1 MTAPANACTSCKTP
15 LPEGALFCLRCG
27 TATPT
32 DDGVPR
38 YTGATEISEV
48 ARVRKALAEQYP
60 IERVLGEGGM
70 ATVYLAD
77 DPKHRRKVAVK
88 VMRPELAESLGAD
101 RFLREVE
108 ISAQLTHPHIL
119 PVYDSGAV
127 DGVLYYVMP
136 YVEGESL
143 QQRIERE
150 GQLPVEEALKIARE
164 VAEAL
169 SYAHERNIIHRDIKP
184 ANIMMSRGHAL
195 VADFGIARAMG
206 GDVTITKTGLA
217 VGTPQ
222 YMSPEQAT
230 GSSGVDG
237 RSDVYAMGCVLYEM
251 LAGEPPFTGRTAQ
264 AIIAR
269 SLTETPRSLAVT
281 RMGLPPTLDAVVT
294 RALAKNP
301 ADRWQTA
308 QQFADVLGRA
318 LDTLRSGESI
328 AAVAPTAGPSPARVW
343 GLFAFASVITL
354 GVFYGLVS
362 RWGLP
367 VWVLYL
373 AIALLAIGAVVL
385 TVTGQMERRRRAGV
399 ATPGLA
405 KLFTWG
411 NATLGGILAL
421 GSWALVVTALILKGP
436 GGVATAGGVVRL
448 AVLPFENRGTADDA
462 YFADGIADEIRGKL
476 AALSGF
482 RVTARG
488 SSEQYRAS
496 TKQAAEIG
504 KELGVDY
511 LLTAT
516 VRWAKGAD
524 GTNRVQVLPELTD
537 VRKGDVTWQQPF
549 DADLTDVFRV
559 QAEIASRVAGAL
571 GVALGSKEQQQLAVR
586 PTENLAAYDLYLKGR
601 AANGVDPA
609 TLREKAGLFE
619 QSVALDSSFAGA
631 WGELGQTLTTL
642 YSNSIPDPVVARR
655 AEAAA
660 KRALALDPEGTSGYI
675 AMARY
680 YQSVTKDMKKA
691 EEETAKALR
700 IAPNDPEVLNLAAG
714 IERSLGR
721 WEEALA
727 HIEQAARLDPRSLR
741 IATLHQNLLLWLRR
755 YPEALGASEA
765 ALAIAPGDLSNSQ
778 DKAMVY
784 LAQGDTSGARA
795 VIRQLST
802 AVSAPALVAF
812 FANYW
817 DMYWTLDQQ
826 QQDILLRLAP
836 AAFDNDRVAWATSL
850 MGASWLRGD
859 KARARAFADTA
870 RIGSQEQLRNAPDDP
885 QRHTIYG
892 LQLAYLGRKA
902 EAIAEGERG
911 VALLPGSR
919 DAYNGPYYQHVLAR
933 IYLLVGEPEKSL
945 DLLEKL
951 LRSPYFMSPGWLKI
965 DPTWADLRGNPRFE
979 RLVKGS

>member
-1 MTAPANACTSCKTP
+1 MTAPVNSCTSCKTP

-32 DDGVPR
+32 DDGIR
-38 YTGATEISEV
+38 LITGTTAVSEV
-48 ARVRKALAEQYP
+48 SRVRKALADRYP

-70 ATVYLAD
+70 ATVYLAE
-77 DPKHRRKVAVK
+77 DPKHHRRVAVK
-88 VMRPELAESLGAD
+88 VMRPELAASLGAE

-136 YVEGESL
+136 FVEGESL
-143 QQRIERE
+143 QQRIERD
-150 GQLPVEEALKIARE
+150 GQLPVEEALRIARE

-169 SYAHERNIIHRDIKP
+169 SYAHERSIIHRDIKP
-184 ANIMMSRGHAL
+184 ANILMSRGHAL

-206 GDVTITKTGLA
+206 GDVTITRTGLA

-264 AIIAR
+264 AIISR
-269 SLTETPRSLAVT
+269 SLTEAPRPLTSSRA
-281 RMGLPPTLDAVVT
+281 GLPPTLDAVVT
-294 RALAKNP
+294 RALARNP

-308 QQFADVLGRA
+308 QQFADALGRT
-318 LDTLRSGESI
+318 LDTLRSGEGV
-328 AAVAPTAGPSPARVW
+328 AAVATTAGPAPARVW

-367 VWVLYL
+367 VWLLYL

-385 TVTGQMERRRRAGV
+385 SVTGRLESRRRAG
-399 ATPGLA
+399 AETPGLA
-405 KLFTWG
+405 RLFTWG

-421 GSWALVVTALILKGP
+421 GSWALVVSALVLRGP
-436 GGVATAGGVVRL
+436 GGAAVGGAVRL
-448 AVLPFENRGTADDA
+448 AVLPFENRGTTDDA

-482 RVTARG
+482 QVTARG
-488 SSEQYRAS
+488 SSEQYRRSAKPS
-496 TKQAAEIG
+496 QEIG

-524 GTNRVQVLPELTD
+524 GTNRVQVVPELTD

-559 QAEIASRVAGAL
+559 QSEIASRVAGAL
-571 GVALGSKEQQQLAVR
+571 GVALGSREQQKLAVR

-601 AANGVDPA
+601 AVIGVDPA
-609 TLREKAGLFE
+609 TLREKTSLFE

-631 WGELGQTLTTL
+631 WSQLGQALTTL
-642 YSNSIPDPVVARR
+642 YSNSVPDPTVARR

-660 KRALALDPEGTSGYI
+660 RRALALDPEGTAGHL

-680 YQSVTKDMKKA
+680 LQSVSKQLSKA
-691 EEETAKALR
+691 EDETAKAIR
-700 IAPNDPEVLNLAAG
+700 IAPNDPEALEVAAN
-714 IERSLGR
+714 IERSTGR
-721 WEEALA
+721 WEAALA
-727 HIEQAARLDPRSLR
+727 HIEQARRLDPRSVR
-741 IATLHQNLLLWLRR
+741 IASLHQNLLLWLRR

-784 LAQGDTSGARA
+784 LAQGDTIGARA
-795 VIRQLST
+795 VIHQVSA
-802 AVSAPALVAF
+802 AVSAPALAAF

-817 DMYWTLDQQ
+817 DMYWALDRP

-836 AAFDNDRVAWATSL
+836 AAFDNDRVQWATSL
-850 MGASWLRGD
+850 METWWLRGD
-859 KARARAFADTA
+859 KVKARAFADSA
-870 RIGSQEQLRNAPDDP
+870 RIASEDQLRRTPDDA
-885 QRHTIYG
+885 QRRGVYG

-902 EAIAEGERG
+902 EAIAEGERA
-911 VALLPGSR
+911 VALIPVGV
-919 DAYNGPYYQHVLAR
+919 DAYNGAYYLHLLAR
-933 IYLLVGEPEKSL
+933 IYLLSGEPEKAV

-951 LRSPYFMSPGWLKI
+951 LRIPYFLSPGWLRV
-965 DPTWADLRGNPRFE
+965 DPTWADLRGNSRFE
-979 RLVKGS
+979 RLSKGN

>member
-1 MTAPANACTSCKTP
+1 MTVPANSCTNCQTP
-15 LPEGALFCLRCG
+15 LPEGALFCLHCG

-32 DDGVPR
+32 DDGAPPS
-38 YTGATEISEV
+38 GATEVGEV
-48 ARVRKALAEQYP
+48 ARVRTALADRYP
-60 IERVLGEGGM
+60 IERVLGQGGM

-77 DPKHRRKVAVK
+77 DPKHHRKVAVK

-119 PVYDSGAV
+119 PVYDSGAI

-150 GQLPVEEALKIARE
+150 GQLPVEEALKVARE

-169 SYAHERNIIHRDIKP
+169 SYAHERGIIHRDIKP

-206 GDVTITKTGLA
+206 GEAKLTQTGVA
-217 VGTPQ
+217 IGTPQ

-230 GSSGVDG
+230 GASGVDG

-269 SLTETPRSLAVT
+269 SLTETPRPLASS
-281 RMGLPPTLDAVVT
+281 RAGLPTALDVAVT

-308 QQFADVLGRA
+308 QQFADALSRA
-318 LDTLRSGESI
+318 LDTLRNGENI
-328 AAVAPTAGPSPARVW
+328 AAASLAAGPSSARV
-343 GLFAFASVITL
+343 G
-354 GVFYGLVS
+354 
-362 RWGLP
+362 RR
-367 VWVLYL
+367 
-373 AIALLAIGAVVL
+373 IA
-385 TVTGQMERRRRAGV
+385 
-399 ATPGLA
+399 
-405 KLFTWG
+405 WG
-411 NATLGGILAL
+411 NITRGGLLAL
-421 GSWALVVTALILKGP
+421 GIAALVVAALILKGHR
-436 GGVATAGGVVRL
+436 GAATAGEAVRL
-448 AVLPFENRGTADDA
+448 AVLPFENLGTPEDA

-476 AALSGF
+476 ATLSGF

-488 SSEQYRAS
+488 SSAQYRAS
-496 TKQAAEIG
+496 TKSSAEIG

-524 GTNRVQVLPELTD
+524 GTNRVQVLPEVVD
-537 VRKGDVTWQQPF
+537 ARKGDVTWQQPF
-549 DADLTDVFRV
+549 EANLTDVFRV

-586 PTENLAAYDLYLKGR
+586 PTDNLAAYDLFLKGR
-601 AANGVDPA
+601 ALNGIEPA
-609 TLREKAGLFE
+609 TLRERAGLFE
-619 QSVALDSSFAGA
+619 QSVALDPSFAGA
-631 WGELGQTLTTL
+631 WGELSQTLASL
-642 YSNSIPDPVVARR
+642 YNGSTPDPVVGRR

-660 KRALALDPEGTSGYI
+660 KRAVALDPEGTSGSM

-680 YQSVTKDMKKA
+680 YQAVARDMTRA

-700 IAPNDPEVLNLAAG
+700 SAPNDPEVLSSAAG

-721 WEEALA
+721 WDAALA

-741 IATLHQNLLLWLRR
+741 IARIHQVLLLWLRR

-765 ALAIAPGDLSNSQ
+765 ALAIAPGDLGINQ
-778 DKAMVY
+778 NKAMVY
-784 LAQGDTSGARA
+784 LAQGDTAGARA

-817 DMYWTLDQQ
+817 DMYWTLDQA
-826 QQDILLRLAP
+826 QQDILVRLAP
-836 AAFDNDRVAWATSL
+836 TAFDNDRGAWGTAL
-850 MGASWLRGD
+850 MEAWWLRGD
-859 KARARAFADTA
+859 KVKARAYADSA
-870 RIGSQEQLRNAPDDP
+870 RIGNLKQLRDSPDDP
-885 QRHTIYG
+885 QRLLFYG

-902 EAIAEGERG
+902 EAITEGERG
-911 VALLPGSR
+911 VALLPAS
-919 DAYNGPYYQHVLAR
+919 DAYNGAYHRHVLAR
-933 IYLLVGEPEKSL
+933 IYLLAGEPEKSL

-951 LRSPYFMSPGWLKI
+951 LQSPYFVSPGWLKV
-965 DPTWADLRGNPRFE
+965 DPTWADLRGNPRFQ
-979 RLVKGS
+979 RLIKGL